1 MFPGILTLLVFDDT
15 AGRKHDVKQCC
26 VLDCGQTIIV
36 SGPVLAVIVK
46 VNAVVSCEAGEG
58 PIRGRGG

>member
-1 MFPGILTLLVFDDT
+1 M
-15 AGRKHDVKQCC
+15 CC

-46 VNAVVSCEAGEG
+46 VNAVVSREAGEG